1 VVFHEA
7 LYRFQVGCTTS
18 TFFDGT
24 ENARFS
30 GQGSIFKIADLDTVD
45 DDIDF
50 FMPTPPNVLDNPKAI
65 QL

>member
-1 VVFHEA
+1 
-7 LYRFQVGCTTS
+7 VGCTTS